1 MTPGKG
7 VIFAGSFFPRQTALK
22 PAKCDLGDGIIYKTV
37 TTFFSG
43 ARIWCLLGPGR
54 ETGYRFRQ
62 HPFVLY
68 LCLVF
73 DPWVTHYCLPRAGL
87 HYEYAEAPSP
97 EQQLCA

>member
-22 PAKCDLGDGIIYKTV
+22 SAKCDLGDGIIHKTD

-43 ARIWCLLGPGR
+43 ARLWCLLGPGR
-54 ETGYRFRQ
+54 ETGYRVSQ
-62 HPFVLY
+62 HSIVLY

-73 DPWVTHYCLPRAGL
+73 DPWFTYYRLSWACFY
-87 HYEYAEAPSP
+87 YEYAQAPAP
-97 EQQLCA
+97 EQ